1 MGDFPNVFKQLR
13 LREHFSQQELAD
25 RLGISKST
33 VSMYE
38 NGNREP
44 DLETL
49 EQIADLFNVDMD
61 YLIGRKKIPNEY
73 RSNTTQSSYYDVE
86 ALIARNGKEMSKD
99 QKLRLIKLLSE
110 IE

>member
-1 MGDFPNVFKQLR
+1 MGDFPKVFKELR
-13 LREHFSQQELAD
+13 LKGKFSQQELAD
-25 RLGISKST
+25 KLGIAKST

-49 EQIADLFNVDMD
+49 ESIADFFNVDMD
-61 YLIGRKKIPNEY
+61 YLLGRIKENKYQIEPNNNVY
-73 RSNTTQSSYYDVE
+73 GDVE
-86 ALIARNGKEMSKD
+86 LLIARNGKKMSKE

-110 IE
+110 LD

>member
-13 LREHFSQQELAD
+13 IREHLSQQELAD
-25 RLGISKST
+25 KLGIAKST

-49 EQIADLFNVDMD
+49 ERIADLFNVDMD
-61 YLIGRKKIPNEY
+61 YLIGRKKNPVEW
-73 RSNTTQSSYYDVE
+73 SATQQTSYDDVE